1 VSFFSRLR
9 NAIRPKQL
17 DHELLDEM
25 SDHLERRAAALRE
38 RGLSAEEARHQAEM
52 RFGNITQLREQSRD
66 VRLSAALESTLQD
79 LRYAIRGMRKSPAF
93 ALTAIL
99 SLALAIGANTAI
111 YSIVDAALL
120 RPLPVPEPERLFVLA
135 SPGIQDSDEGPAG
148 LRETFSYPVYQQF
161 RSAAAESARLALVSP
176 GNQYDVHIPDKD
188 APTEKA
194 ICQFV
199 SGDAF
204 DILGVPP
211 ALGRIFSPAED
222 RVPWGHPYLVI
233 SYDYWQRRF
242 HGDPHVVGQ
251 RVWIASNSFAASG
264 GAQIVGVARKGFF
277 GVEPGKF
284 VDIWMPAMMY
294 SKAAFPMRGW
304 TWFRVVARLGANT
317 TPSQLQARLQPIFS
331 ADEDELVKTHPTMPP
346 SIQKQFRELPLLVRP
361 GARGSS
367 NFQTAFARPLW
378 IVLGV
383 GAGILLIACANV
395 ASLLL
400 ARSTARSS
408 EMAMR
413 ISLGAGRSRLIRQL
427 LTESLTL
434 AIVAGGLGWCFAQ
447 IAAPLLVAMLSRD
460 TDPVRFALSPGFF
473 PGDTR
478 VLLFCAAVSTVAA
491 VFFGLLPA
499 WQASGTKPM
508 RQLHGLRTQAGKL
521 RLGRAFVG
529 IQVAFAFVL
538 IIAGAS
544 FLFSLRNLLAVD
556 TGFNPHDVSVI
567 SVSTEL
573 SDITQKP
580 ELNVFADDLQ
590 RRVEA
595 LPGIESAGLAQVGS
609 MFEGRDGA
617 TQVILPGQPLPDR
630 EVHAMQV
637 SPRYFAAMKIPLLA
651 GRDFEQRD
659 RDYHH
664 TGPPATVVDNA
675 PALRY
680 FGNEDP
686 ARGPRPIIINQALAR
701 RYFGNENPV
710 GKIFQTPHDDKL
722 MSHQIIGVVG
732 NAAYGSLREGPR
744 PIMYGVERG
753 DSYLTLYVRSPL
765 DLGSVVK
772 IVDREAQAIGHGTH
786 VRDITTLDTLIGNTL
801 LREKLLAGIGGVFAF
816 LGLLL
821 AAIGLFG
828 LLNYSVTRRTR
839 EIGIRAA
846 LGARP
851 PALVYLVL
859 KDMVSMIAGGMIVGL
874 TASLALMTFVR
885 SLLFGIRPVDPLV
898 MITAAAVFLTAAFVA
913 GGLPASRAAGIDPMV
928 ALRHE

>member
-1 VSFFSRLR
+1 MSFFSRLR
-9 NAIRPKQL
+9 NAIHSQPL
-17 DHELLDEM
+17 DDDLRDEM
-25 SDHLERRAAALRE
+25 SDHLDRRAAALRE
-38 RGLSAEEARHQAEM
+38 KGLSPAEAASQASR
-52 RFGNITQLREQSRD
+52 RFGNLTQLREQSRD
-66 VRLSAALESTLQD
+66 FRLSATLETTFQD
-79 LRYAIRGMRKSPAF
+79 LRYALRGMRKSPAF
-93 ALTAIL
+93 AITAIL

-120 RPLPVPEPERLFVLA
+120 RPLPVPEPDRLFTLA
-135 SPGIQDSDEGPAG
+135 SPQILDPGEEPSG
-148 LRETFSYPVYQQF
+148 LREYFSYPEYQQF
-161 RSAAAESARLALVSP
+161 RAAAGDSARLALFS
-176 GNQYDVHIPDKD
+176 GGSQHDVYIPDRN

-199 SGDAF
+199 SGEAF
-204 DILGVPP
+204 DILRVPP
-211 ALGRIFSPAED
+211 ALGRVFSHDED
-222 RVPWGHPYLVI
+222 RVPWGEPYLVI

-242 HGDPHVVGQ
+242 HGDPHIVGQ
-251 RVWIASNSFAASG
+251 RMQISTNSFMAAG
-264 GAQIVGVARKGFF
+264 GGRIIGVARQGFF

-294 SKAAFPMRGW
+294 SKASFTNLGW
-304 TWFRVVARLGANT
+304 TLYRILGRMNEGVT
-317 TPSQLQARLQPIFS
+317 RSQLQARFQPIFS
-331 ADEDELVKTHPTMPP
+331 ADEDELVKSHPTMPP
-346 SIQKQFRELPLLVRP
+346 SVQKQFRELPLFVRP

-367 NFQTAFARPLW
+367 NFQATFARPLW

-427 LTESLTL
+427 LTESLL
-434 AIVAGGLGWCFAQ
+434 LSLIAGGLGWILAQ
-447 IAAPLLVAMLSRD
+447 VTAPVLVAMLSKD
-460 TDPVRFALSPGFF
+460 TDPVRFALSI
-473 PGDTR
+473 DTR
-478 VLLFCAAVSTVAA
+478 VLFFSAAVSTLAA

-508 RQLHGLRTQAGKL
+508 RELHGVRMQTGKL
-521 RLGRAFVG
+521 RLGRLFVG
-529 IQVAFAFVL
+529 IQVAFAFAL

-544 FLFSLRNLLAVD
+544 FLFSLRNLFAVD
-556 TGFNPHDVSVI
+556 TGFNPHHVAVVD
-567 SVSTEL
+567 VSTEL
-573 SDITQKP
+573 SDMTQKS
-580 ELNVFADDLQ
+580 ELNLFADDLQ

-595 LPGIESAGLAQVGS
+595 LPGIDGAGLAQLGS

-617 TQVILPGQPLPDR
+617 TQVILPGRPLPDR
-630 EVHAMQV
+630 EEHAMSV
-637 SPRYFAAMKIPLLA
+637 SPGYFAALRIPLLA

-664 TGPPATVVDNA
+664 TGPPPTVGDGVHA
-675 PALRY
+675 PRY

-686 ARGPRPIIINQALAR
+686 DKGPRPTIINQALAR

-710 GKIFQTPHDDKL
+710 GKIFQTPADDNKL
-722 MSHQIIGVVG
+722 MSHEIIGVVG
-732 NAAYGSLREGPR
+732 NAAYASLREGLQ
-744 PIMYGVERG
+744 PIMYGVQRG
-753 DSYLTLYVRSPL
+753 DSYITLYIRSPL
-765 DLGSVVK
+765 DLGSVIK
-772 IVDREAQAIGHGTH
+772 MVDREAQAIGHGTH
-786 VRDITTLDTLIGNTL
+786 VRAVTTLDTLIGNTL

-828 LLNYSVTRRTR
+828 LLNYSVTRRTK

-859 KDMVSMIAGGMIVGL
+859 KNMFSMIAGGLIAGL
-874 TASLALMTFVR
+874 AASLSLMTVVR
-885 SLLFGIRPVDPLV
+885 SLLFGIRPVDPFVLT
-898 MITAAAVFLTAAFVA
+898 TAAAVFLAAAFIA
-913 GGLPASRAAGIDPMV
+913 GGLPASRAASIDPMI

>member
-1 VSFFSRLR
+1 MSLFSRLR

-17 DHELLDEM
+17 DSELLDEM

-38 RGLSAEEARHQAEM
+38 KGLSAEEARRQAER
-52 RFGNITQLREQSRD
+52 RFGNITQLREQSRGF
-66 VRLSAALESTLQD
+66 RLSATLESTLQD
-79 LRYAIRGMRKSPAF
+79 LRYAFRGMRKSPAF
-93 ALTAIL
+93 AITAIL

-111 YSIVDAALL
+111 YSIVDAAML
-120 RPLPVPEPERLFVLA
+120 RPLPVPEPNRLFVLA
-135 SPGIQDSDEGPAG
+135 FPGIQDSEEGPVA
-148 LRETFSYPVYQQF
+148 LRESFSYPVYQQF
-161 RSAAAESARLALVSP
+161 RAAAADSARLALVSP
-176 GNQYDVHIPDKD
+176 GNQYDVHIPGKD

-251 RVWIASNSFAASG
+251 RVWIGLNSMAASG

-277 GVEPGKF
+277 GVEPGKL

-294 SKAAFPMRGW
+294 SKAALSMSGW
-304 TWFRVVARLGANT
+304 NWFRIIGRLSPGS
-317 TPSQLQARLQPIFS
+317 TPRQVQSRLQPIFS
-331 ADEDELVKTHPTMPP
+331 THTDEQVKTQPTMPP
-346 SIQKQFRELPLLVRP
+346 SIKKQFRELPLLVRP
-361 GARGSS
+361 GATGSS

-383 GAGILLIACANV
+383 AAGILLIACANL

-427 LTESLTL
+427 LTESLML
-434 AIVAGGLGWCFAQ
+434 SVIAGALGWCFAQ
-447 IAAPLLVAMLSRD
+447 ITAPILVAMLSKD
-460 TDPVRFALSPGFF
+460 TDPVRFVLSM
-473 PGDTR
+473 DTR
-478 VLLFCAAVSTVAA
+478 VLFFCFAVSTIAA
-491 VFFGLLPA
+491 IFFGLLPA
-499 WQASGTKPM
+499 WRASSTRPS
-508 RQLHGLRTQAGKL
+508 QELHGMRTQAGKL
-521 RLGRAFVG
+521 RLGRMFVG
-529 IQVAFAFVL
+529 IQVAFAFILV
-538 IIAGAS
+538 IAGAS
-544 FLFSLRNLLAVD
+544 FLFTLRNLFAVD
-556 TGFNPHDVSVI
+556 TGFNPHNVSVI
-567 SVSTEL
+567 DVSTEL
-573 SDITQKP
+573 SDITRKP
-580 ELNVFADDLQ
+580 ELNVFMDDLQ

-595 LPGIESAGLAQVGS
+595 LPGIQSAGLAGVGT
-609 MFEGRDGA
+609 MFEGREGA
-617 TQVILPGQPLPDR
+617 SQVILPGQTPSDQ
-630 EVHAMQV
+630 EVHGMPV
-637 SPRYFAAMKIPLLA
+637 SPRYFSAMRIPLLA
-651 GRDFEQRD
+651 GREFEQRD

-664 TGPPATVVDNA
+664 TGPPPTVVDG
-675 PALRY
+675 ALSVPY

-686 ARGPRPIIINQALAR
+686 AKGPRPTIINQAMAR
-701 RYFGNENPV
+701 KYFGNEDPV
-710 GKIFQTPHDDKL
+710 GKIFQTPYNGEFA
-722 MSHQIIGVVG
+722 SHEIIGVVG
-732 NAAYGSLREGPR
+732 NATYASLREGTQ

-753 DSYLTLYVRSPL
+753 DSYVTLYVRSTL

-772 IVDREAQAIGHGTH
+772 MVERETEAIGHGTR
-786 VRDITTLDTLIGNTL
+786 VRDVTTLDTLIGNTL

-828 LLNYSVTRRTR
+828 LLNYSVTRRTK

-851 PALVYLVL
+851 PSLVFLVL
-859 KDMVSMIAGGMIVGL
+859 KDMFSMIAGGLIAGL
-874 TASLALMTFVR
+874 AASLALMTFVR
-885 SLLFGIRPVDPLV
+885 SLLFGIRAVDPLV
-898 MITAAAVFLTAAFVA
+898 MTTAAAVFLAAAFIA
-913 GGLPASRAAGIDPMV
+913 GGLPASRAAGIDPMI

>member
-1 VSFFSRLR
+1 MSFFSRLR
-9 NAIRPKQL
+9 NAIHSKRL

-38 RGLSAEEARHQAEM
+38 QGLSEDEAASAAAR

-66 VRLSAALESTLQD
+66 FRLSATLESTLQD
-79 LRYAIRGMRKSPAF
+79 LRYAVRGMRKSPAF
-93 ALTAIL
+93 AITAIL
-99 SLALAIGANTAI
+99 SLALAIGVNTAI

-120 RPLPVPEPERLFVLA
+120 RPLPVPQPDRLFTLA
-135 SPGIQDSDEGPAG
+135 SPPILDPGEEPSG
-148 LRETFSYPVYQQF
+148 LRESFSYPEYQQF
-161 RSAAAESARLALVSP
+161 RVAAGDSARLALFGY
-176 GNQYDVHIPDKD
+176 GNMYDVYIPDRN

-199 SGDAF
+199 SGEAF
-204 DILGVPP
+204 DILHVPP
-211 ALGRIFSPAED
+211 ALGRVFSRDDD
-222 RVPWGHPYLVI
+222 RVPWGEPYLVI
-233 SYDYWQRRF
+233 GYDYWQRRF
-242 HGDPHVVGQ
+242 HGDPHIIGQ
-251 RVWIASNSFAASG
+251 RIQISMNSFMAAG
-264 GAQIVGVARKGFF
+264 GAQIVGVARQGFF

-294 SKAAFPMRGW
+294 SKASFTNLGW
-304 TWFRVVARLGANT
+304 SWFRILGRMNEGAT
-317 TPSQLQARLQPIFS
+317 RSQLQARFQPIFS
-331 ADEDELVKTHPTMPP
+331 AAQDELVKSHPTMPP
-346 SIQKQFRELPLLVRP
+346 SIQKQFRDLPLLVRP

-367 NFQTAFARPLW
+367 SFQRTFARPLW

-400 ARSTARSS
+400 ARSTARAS

-413 ISLGAGRSRLIRQL
+413 VSLGAGRSRLIRQL
-427 LTESLTL
+427 LTESVLL
-434 AIVAGGLGWCFAQ
+434 SLIAGGLGWILAQ
-447 IAAPLLVAMLSRD
+447 AAAPALVAMLSKD

-473 PGDTR
+473 GADTR
-478 VLLFCAAVSTVAA
+478 VLLFCAAVSTLAA

-508 RQLHGLRTQAGKL
+508 RELHGVRMQTGKL
-521 RLGRAFVG
+521 RLGRVFVG
-529 IQVAFAFVL
+529 IQVAFAFAL

-544 FLFSLRNLLAVD
+544 FLFSLRNLFAVD
-556 TGFNPHDVSVI
+556 TGFNPHHVAVVD
-567 SVSTEL
+567 VSTEL

-580 ELNVFADDLQ
+580 DLNVFAADLQ

-595 LPGIESAGLAQVGS
+595 LPGIESAGLAQSGS
-609 MFEGRDGA
+609 MFTGRMSA
-617 TQVILPGQPLPDR
+617 TQVILPGRPLPDR
-630 EVHAMQV
+630 EENSMSV
-637 SPRYFAAMKIPLLA
+637 SPRYFAALRIPLLA

-659 RDYHH
+659 RDYKN
-664 TGPPATVVDNA
+664 TGPPPTVVNDG
-675 PALRY
+675 PGQRY

-686 ARGPRPIIINQALAR
+686 DKGPRPTIVNQALAR

-710 GKIFQTPHDDKL
+710 GKIFQTPGDGKL
-722 MSHQIIGVVG
+722 MSHEIIGVVG
-732 NAAYGSLREGPR
+732 NTAYGSLREGPE
-744 PIMYGVERG
+744 PIMYGIQRG
-753 DSYLTLYVRSPL
+753 ESYLTLYIRSPL
-765 DLGSVVK
+765 DVGSVVK
-772 IVDREAQAIGHGTH
+772 MVEREAQATGHGTR
-786 VRDITTLDTLIGNTL
+786 VRDVTTLDTLIGDTL

-828 LLNYSVTRRTR
+828 LLNYSVTRRTT

-851 PALVYLVL
+851 PALVFLVL
-859 KDMVSMIAGGMIVGL
+859 KDMFSMIAGGLMIGL
-874 TASLALMTFVR
+874 AGSLALMTFVR
-885 SLLFGIRPVDPLV
+885 SLLFGIRPLDPLV
-898 MITAAAVFLTAAFVA
+898 VATAAAIFLAAAFLA
-913 GGLPASRAAGIDPMV
+913 GGLPASRAARIDPMV